1 MTIIPTLEP
10 IILWYDTINRVDFH
24 ISPLSFHNI
33 LSSTVLTL
41 KLNFKKNDR
50 GKRKTLCNQIGSDA
64 AAAQQLST
72 RIQGQKRMI
81 VKYINGVKYIQIFD
95 NEKGAKY
102 PGIVLKYDEYIETWS
117 DFLLMEKGEHFFNN
131 VSI

>member
-10 IILWYDTINRVDFH
+10 IILRYDTINRVDFH
-24 ISPLSFHNI
+24 ISPLLFHNV

-41 KLNFKKNDR
+41 KLNLKKTIEGKEKHYVTKSDR
-50 GKRKTLCNQIGSDA
+50 TL
-64 AAAQQLST
+64 QQLST

-102 PGIVLKYDEYIETWS
+102 PGIVLKYDEYNETWS